1 MAAGGNFSLV
11 PNEVIEIEPTYNNV
25 ITQSESMK
33 KEFLNLSSTPLL
45 QYKIKFSA
53 LTTANKDVLL
63 AHYKDQSGGYYEFSW
78 TSVPSYINSGA
89 NISGRW
95 VDGSLSISAVAG
107 KYWACGITFEK
118 DN

>member
-1 MAAGGNFSLV
+1 MAAGGAFSLV

-89 NISGRW
+89 NIRSEERRVGKECDRVCRSRW
-95 VDGSLSISAVAG
+95 SP
-107 KYWACGITFEK
+107 YH
-118 DN
+118 